1 MMNLAKKLV
10 PAKRLAARDSTPQTV
25 LETGF
30 VAQTTDG
37 LTVRLG
43 LDLCPARRAKSCL
56 VAPDVGDRVLCAVE
70 GDAVFVLAVLEG
82 APGAATRVSAD
93 GDLKLQATTG
103 RLTLGASEGIDLV
116 TGKTVGVTGGAVH
129 VRAQTG
135 SVAVEELGFLS
146 RLVRAEVGRVAL
158 LAEHVD
164 STVTRIVQRAKR
176 AFRFVEEVE
185 QVRAG
190 TLDLRAENLAAI
202 RADNTLVTA
211 RVLAKIDAAQVHIG

>member
-1 MMNLAKKLV
+1 MNLAKKRV
-10 PAKRLAARDSTPQTV
+10 PREATPQTT
-25 LETGF
+25 LETGW
-30 VAQTTDG
+30 VDALCDG

-43 LDLCPARRAKSCL
+43 RERHAARRAKSCL

-70 GDAVFVLAVLEG
+70 GEAVFVLAVLEG
-82 APGAATRVSAD
+82 APGAATRVSAE

-103 RLTLGASEGIDLV
+103 RLTLGATEGIDLV

-129 VRAQTG
+129 VRAKTG

-146 RLVRAEVGRVAL
+146 RLVRAEVGKVAL

-202 RADNTLVTA
+202 RADNTLLTA